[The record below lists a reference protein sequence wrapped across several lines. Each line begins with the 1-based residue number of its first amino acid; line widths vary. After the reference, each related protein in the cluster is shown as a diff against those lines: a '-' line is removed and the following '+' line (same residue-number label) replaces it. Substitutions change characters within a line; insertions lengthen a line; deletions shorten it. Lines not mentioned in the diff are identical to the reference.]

1 MAAEAILCQLVAEIV
16 FKTIEIA
23 KDIFLNGLTYLHDKH
38 DFKVRLSIQTLR
50 LRGFALLLSNPVIS
64 KHIKPS
70 DRHTYFHVMQ
80 KLHTLLI
87 SYASK
92 SSGCS
97 ERSLRENS
105 AEELFRRLELEDPG
119 LGEPTRE
126 QERYWLR
133 TKEIVVWSVFK
144 KRGLEKLVIGVE
156 QWGDRLEK
164 LTSATIPLI
173 FIREQFSAEKIQRNL
188 PGEELVDT
196 NIKGRILIE
205 KKGDEEAAM
214 SMARNSGKLKVQY
227 TGSTEMPYSRL
238 KFLISPSDGSQGKGE
253 ERNERTDL
261 GGKSRRQWAEL
272 YSNSGELLESRVIV
286 EFKERPLLHAMTQD
300 MEEIESVK
308 RELRSLVKILRLASD
323 QHSDTFKVLYCHGF
337 YEQPEQY
344 GLIYRLPPTIQID
357 EYMHCESLGNILMQE
372 TYNSLLGANLQ
383 NRLDLAKS
391 LAATIS
397 HLHSVQWVHKSF
409 NPDNILL
416 FGRRIPPSTTTIPSP
431 SLQFDWSHPYLV
443 GFDASRAN
451 RAHSDKLPSNLRWEN
466 RVYTHPSKQRSLQTP
481 RFEYK
486 FDIYSL
492 GVVLLEI
499 GRLQCFKHDQYRK
512 CSAWT
517 NIPATEVQRKF
528 VEMARELRGRV
539 GRTYAEIVE
548 VCLVAGFDVRED
560 DADETK
566 LLDAFRSDVC
576 EKFDL
581 IQY

>member
-1 MAAEAILCQLVAEIV
+1 MAAEAILCQLVAEII
-16 FKTIEIA
+16 FKAVEIA
-23 KDIFLNGLTYLHDKH
+23 KDIFNNGLSYHQDKE

-50 LRGFALLLSNPVIS
+50 LREIALLLSNPVIS

-87 SYASK
+87 EYASK

-97 ERSLRENS
+97 KQFLRENS
-105 AEELFRRLELEDPG
+105 AAELFQRLELEDPG

-144 KRGLEKLVIGVE
+144 KRGLEKLVVGVE
-156 QWGDRLEK
+156 QWGERLEK

-173 FIREQFSAEKIQRNL
+173 FIREHFSAEKIQKNL

-205 KKGDEEAAM
+205 KKGDEEAAK
-214 SMARNSGKLKVQY
+214 SMAGTSGKLKVQY
-227 TGSTEMPYSRL
+227 TGSTEMQFSRL
-238 KFLISPSDGSQGKGE
+238 KFLTSPNSGSQGKVD
-253 ERNERTDL
+253 ERDERTDL
-261 GGKSRRQWAEL
+261 GGKSRRQWAGL
-272 YSNSGELLESRVIV
+272 YSEKGELVQSRVIV
-286 EFKERPLLHAMTQD
+286 EFKDRPTNHGITQNT
-300 MEEIESVK
+300 EEIESVK
-308 RELRSLVKILRLASD
+308 RELRSLVKILCLASD
-323 QHSDTFKVLYCHGF
+323 QHSNTFKVLYCHGF
-337 YEQPEQY
+337 YEQPDQY
-344 GLIYRLPPTIQID
+344 GLVYRLPPTIQVD
-357 EYMHCESLGNILMQE
+357 EYMQCETLGNILMQE
-372 TYNSLLGANLQ
+372 SYKSLLGANLQ

-416 FGRRIPPSTTTIPSP
+416 FGRRIPPSTTSP
-431 SLQFDWSHPYLV
+431 STSIQFDWSNPYVV

-451 RAHSDKLPSNLRWEN
+451 RAHSDKLPSSLRWEN
-466 RVYTHPSKQRSLQTP
+466 RVYTHPSKQRSLNPP

-499 GRLQCFKHDQYRK
+499 GLLQCFKHEEFRK
-512 CSAWT
+512 CGSWT
-517 NIPATEVQRKF
+517 NIPAVEVQRKF
-528 VEMARELRGRV
+528 VEMARNLRGRV
-539 GRTYAEIVE
+539 GRTYSEIVE
-548 VCLVAGFDVRED
+548 VCLVGGFDVRED

-566 LLDAFRSDVC
+566 LLDAFRSEVC